1 MSTADAHNS
10 PLSLKTLVSLVVNLM
25 ATNEYKCPESVLVV
39 IYTVSGE
46 VLLLERRQPPG
57 FWQSVTGSLAWD
69 ETPAEAAIREVE
81 EETGL
86 LVPDQL
92 VDCGYS
98 NRFEI
103 LPAWRSRYAPD
114 VGRNTEHVFRLEL
127 AAIVPIRLS
136 RLEHL
141 RADWLPARQA
151 LARVSS
157 HTNRTAIERYLSA

>member
-1 MSTADAHNS
+1 MST
-10 PLSLKTLVSLVVNLM
+10 
-25 ATNEYKCPESVLVV
+25 NEHKRPESVLVL
-39 IYTVSGE
+39 IYTLSAE
-46 VLLLERRQPPG
+46 VLLLERRQPAG
-57 FWQSVTGSLAWD
+57 FWQSVTGSLAWK

-92 VDCGYS
+92 VDCDYS

-103 LPAWRSRYAPD
+103 LPAWRSRYAPG
-114 VGRNTEHVFRLEL
+114 VAWNTEHVFRVEL
-127 AAIVPIRLS
+127 AEMVPIRLS

-141 RADWLPARQA
+141 RFDWLPAQQA

>member
-1 MSTADAHNS
+1 MST
-10 PLSLKTLVSLVVNLM
+10 
-25 ATNEYKCPESVLVV
+25 NEHKRPESVLVL
-39 IYTVSGE
+39 IYTLSAE
-46 VLLLERRQPPG
+46 VLLLERRQPAG
-57 FWQSVTGSLAWD
+57 FWQSVTGSLAWK
-69 ETPAEAAIREVE
+69 ETPGEAAIREVE

-92 VDCGYS
+92 VDCDYS

-103 LPAWRSRYAPD
+103 LPAWRSRYAPG
-114 VGRNTEHVFRLEL
+114 VAWNTEHVFRVEL
-127 AAIVPIRLS
+127 AEMVPIRLS

-141 RADWLPARQA
+141 RFDWLPARQA

>member
-1 MSTADAHNS
+1 MST
-10 PLSLKTLVSLVVNLM
+10 
-25 ATNEYKCPESVLVV
+25 NEHKRPESVLVL
-39 IYTVSGE
+39 IYTLSAE
-46 VLLLERRQPPG
+46 VLLLERRQPAG
-57 FWQSVTGSLAWD
+57 FWQSVTGSLAWK

-92 VDCGYS
+92 VDCDYS

-103 LPAWRSRYAPD
+103 LPAWRSRYAPG
-114 VGRNTEHVFRLEL
+114 VAWNTEHVFRVEL
-127 AAIVPIRLS
+127 AEMVPIRLS

-141 RADWLPARQA
+141 RFDWLPAQQA

-157 HTNRTAIERYLSA
+157 YTNRTAIERYLSA